1 MKYISIFLVTSLF
14 FISCS
19 SRIHKIAYPTL
30 SDGKYDSEFP
40 YKNCSDEL
48 EAITETVKLLNCTA
62 FYESFQFDLD
72 SHITPSSIDA
82 NTTDRAVSKV
92 FFENSKSGTATMIYH
107 EADKVALLSCAHV
120 ISFPDTILSYFPDQP
135 GFIQS
140 IAIKRRQ
147 MNTVVELPGR
157 EEAVPL
163 IIDEKLDVVV
173 LGKKL
178 DRIPEQALPVFRYP
192 FGYARSLE
200 WGTFVYVV
208 GYPKGYRMITRGIV
222 SSPNR
227 DRDGAFMVDAL
238 FNRGFSGGIIL
249 AVRDGVPNFELV
261 GMAKAVAAEV
271 ETTLA
276 PEAGT
281 VLDPTIPYEGPSF
294 VKSNRVINYGITY
307 AISTDALLDFF
318 QKNRSTLENEGYFL
332 SFDRAEK

>member
-1 MKYISIFLVTSLF
+1 
-14 FISCS
+14 
-19 SRIHKIAYPTL
+19 L

-40 YKNCSDEL
+40 YKNCSEEL

-62 FYESFQFDLD
+62 FYESYQFEMD
-72 SHITPSSIDA
+72 SHITPSSIDDDTKDKA
-82 NTTDRAVSKV
+82 IGTV
-92 FFENSKSGTATMIYH
+92 FFENSKSGTATIIYH

-120 ISFPDTILSYFPDQP
+120 IDFPDTLLSYFPDQP
-135 GFIQS
+135 GFVQS
-140 IAIKRRQ
+140 IAVKRRQ

-163 IIDEKLDVVV
+163 IMDKKLDVVV

-178 DRIPEQALPVFRYP
+178 DRIPERPLPVFRYP
-192 FGYARSLE
+192 FGHARTLE

-227 DRDGAFMVDAL
+227 DRQASFMVDAL

-261 GMAKAVAAEV
+261 GMAKAVAAET
-271 ETTLA
+271 ETSLA

-281 VLDPTIPYEGPSF
+281 VLDPTIPYKGPAF
-294 VKSNRVINYGITY
+294 VQANRVINYGITY
-307 AISTDALLDFF
+307 AISTEALLEFF
-318 QKNRSTLENEGYFL
+318 EKHQSELGDHGYFL
-332 SFDRAEK
+332 SFDRAKK